1 MLALELQPLRL
12 AAVVSASLLLLLL
25 VPTQA
30 GAQLD
35 VDARRRRESES
46 LGNLDQVKLVHVED
60 GPERVG
66 GIRLEVGSV
75 TFLGGLSGVSVRDRY
90 RRQESKTD
98 L

>member
-25 VPTQA
+25 IPTQA

-60 GPERVG
+60 GPERVR
-66 GIRLEVGSV
+66 GICLEIGSV
-75 TFLGGLSGVSVRDRY
+75 TFLGGLGGLSQYCIDIVHRS
-90 RRQESKTD
+90 QM
-98 L
+98 